1 MRLPAEQT
9 SPWLI
14 NTPKS
19 APSIAASKSASAK
32 KIFGDF
38 PPSSSVTRF
47 TVSAACLTMVLP
59 TAALP
64 VNAILLTSGCCTSGA
79 PQLSPKPVMIFT
91 TPGGNPTSVSQV
103 AISSA
108 VRGVLPDLLSQP
120 EQRAP
125 ALLRRGRSPRPIFES
140 RLRGSNSA
148 VHVVGV
154 GIRNLRDH
162 FLRCGIVDR
171 KCLARLAFNPLAVD
185 VHLVCTHFCLYPCW
199 HGDLHQLAE
208 LRSAGHYVILL
219 TCTGETP
226 APTSLVVDLRRP

>member
-1 MRLPAEQT
+1 M
-9 SPWLI
+9 SY
-14 NTPKS
+14 
-19 APSIAASKSASAK
+19 SASTIGLPQLRA
-32 KIFGDF
+32 
-38 PPSSSVTRF
+38 SSSASCAAFCRIFSANRNSTRPR
-47 TVSAACLTMVLP
+47 SC
-59 TAALP
+59 
-64 VNAILLTSGCCTSGA
+64 
-79 PQLSPKPVMIFT
+79 
-91 TPGGNPTSVSQV
+91 
-103 AISSA
+103 
-108 VRGVLPDLLSQP
+108 RG
-120 EQRAP
+120 RAP
-125 ALLRRGRSPRPIFES
+125 RTIFES
-140 RLRGSNSA
+140 RLRSSNSA

-185 VHLVCTHFCLYPCW
+185 VHLVCANLCLYPCW